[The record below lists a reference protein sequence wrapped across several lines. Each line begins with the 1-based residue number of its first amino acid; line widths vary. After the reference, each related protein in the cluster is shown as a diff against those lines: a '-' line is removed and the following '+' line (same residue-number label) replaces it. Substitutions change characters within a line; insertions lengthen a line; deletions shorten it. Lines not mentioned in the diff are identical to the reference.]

1 MCCAGM
7 ALSQWQHTLWVR
19 ATQQSWEEIVS
30 ELIARGI
37 ALCDPP
43 DNMQQ
48 CRGAPILNGAFGV
61 IKPNKYIER
70 PGSAPV
76 LRLIMDFRVANSVD
90 DVRSL
95 AGPAAWQAIATTGCQ
110 VLASSADDL
119 TACFYLFKVPYAWSR
134 YFAFRKKV
142 CRGSIG
148 AVGQPDE
155 MVYIARQRNLNGVG
169 CT

>member
-1 MCCAGM
+1 M
-7 ALSQWQHTLWVR
+7 AL
-19 ATQQSWEEIVS
+19 
-30 ELIARGI
+30 
-37 ALCDPP
+37 LCVIPP

-61 IKPNKYIER
+61 IKPNKYIEG

-76 LRLIMDFRVANSVD
+76 LRLIMDFRVANSVG

-119 TACFYLFKVPYAWSR
+119 RTLCVVKVL
-134 YFAFRKKV
+134 
-142 CRGSIG
+142 CI
-148 AVGQPDE
+148 
-155 MVYIARQRNLNGVG
+155 
-169 CT
+169 